1 MAWMVE
7 HNKFDPRQKEVFESK
22 IDKNLWIKGF
32 AGSGK
37 SIVLIHKLQ
46 KLLEDNS
53 NLQVCVVVYTWS
65 MIDMFKTGMKSIGFP
80 DTIPVI
86 TYLNFEKQSPDQKY
100 DYIFCDEVQDLPES
114 TLMLMKNKLKPNG
127 KIVVSGDSNQSI
139 WPNRVD
145 PGQIGIILNADEV
158 GLTYIHR
165 VTRTII
171 NAVQKLIP
179 ATNMWSA
186 GKEHTPPDR
195 SILLCQANREEEEV
209 EYIYKEALKGPD
221 SSAGDRQETSVILI
235 PTHDDITKFS
245 QLLLKQLQKPL
256 WIEKK
261 DNFGKNPDYVSL
273 NAHFKANDVRIQY
286 VGNSN
291 KNGSLQNAESQ
302 KDIILMTYHSSK
314 GLDFSNVF
322 LPFFSWDLYIDR
334 YKPDTLLM
342 VAMTRSKKN
351 LCISYTGNLHHK
363 IELLRSD
370 SAIDITEI
378 SVTPPKKNN
387 SVNDEIDLGF

>member
-1 MAWMVE
+1 MAWMIDE
-7 HNKFDPRQKEVFESK
+7 DKLDPNQREVFNSN
-22 IDKNLWIKGF
+22 IDNNIWIKGF

-37 SIVLIHKLQ
+37 SVLLIHKLRKILRDKPNTQ
-46 KLLEDNS
+46 A
-53 NLQVCVVVYTWS
+53 CVVVYTWS
-65 MIDMFKTGMKSIGFP
+65 MIDLFKTGMNELGIP
-80 DTIPVI
+80 NTIPVI
-86 TYLNFEKQSPDQKY
+86 TYFNFERQPISQKF

-114 TLMLMKNKLKPNG
+114 ILVLMKNKLKPNG

-139 WPNRVD
+139 WPNRID
-145 PGQIGIILNADEV
+145 AEKIGVILNANEI
-158 GLTYIHR
+158 GLNYVHR

-171 NAVQKLIP
+171 NAIQKLIP
-179 ATNMWSA
+179 STNIWSA
-186 GKEHTPPDR
+186 NKEFTPPDR

-235 PTHDDITKFS
+235 PTHEAIIKFS
-245 QLLLKQLQKPL
+245 QLLLKQLKKPL
-256 WIEKK
+256 WTETK
-261 DNFGKNPDYVSL
+261 DDFDKNPNYISL
-273 NAHFKANDVRIQY
+273 NSHFNENGVRIQY
-286 VGNSN
+286 IGNSN
-291 KNGSLQNAESQ
+291 KNGSLQNAESK
-302 KDIILMTYHSSK
+302 KDVILMTYHSSK

-322 LPFFSWDLYIDR
+322 LPFLAWDLFISSF
-334 YKPDTLLM
+334 KPDTLLM

>member
-1 MAWMVE
+1 MAWMIDE
-7 HNKFDPRQKEVFESK
+7 AKLDPNQRDIFNSS
-22 IDKNLWIKGF
+22 IDTNIWIKGF

-37 SIVLIHKLQ
+37 SVLLIHKLRKILKDKPTTQ
-46 KLLEDNS
+46 T
-53 NLQVCVVVYTWS
+53 CVVVYTWS
-65 MIDMFKTGMKSIGFP
+65 MIDMFKTGMNELGIPNS
-80 DTIPVI
+80 IPVI
-86 TYLNFEKQSPDQKY
+86 TYLNFEKQPLDQKY

-114 TLMLMKNKLKPNG
+114 TLMLMKNKLKANG

-145 PGQIGIILNADEV
+145 TGQIGKILNANEI
-158 GLTYIHR
+158 GLNYVHR

-171 NAVQKLIP
+171 NAIHKLIP
-179 ATNMWSA
+179 STNIWSA
-186 GKEHTPPDR
+186 NKEFTPPDR

-221 SSAGDRQETSVILI
+221 SSAGDRQETSVILL
-235 PTHDDITKFS
+235 PTHENIIKFS

-261 DNFGKNPDYVSL
+261 DDFGKNPDYVSL
-273 NAHFKANDVRIQY
+273 NAHFKSIDVRIQY
-286 VGNSN
+286 IGNRF
-291 KNGSLQNAESQ
+291 GSLEKAEKN
-302 KDIILMTYHSSK
+302 KDVILMTYHSSK

-322 LPFFSWDLYIDR
+322 LPFLSWDLYIDN

-351 LCISYTGNLHHK
+351 LCISYTGNLHQK
-363 IELLRSD
+363 IELLRLD

-387 SVNDEIDLGF
+387 SNNDEIDLGF

>member
-46 KLLEDNS
+46 KLLSDNS

-65 MIDMFKTGMKSIGFP
+65 MIDMFKTGMKSIGLS

-114 TLMLMKNKLKPNG
+114 TLVLMKNKLKPNG

-145 PGQIGIILNADEV
+145 TGQIGIILDADEV

-221 SSAGDRQETSVILI
+221 SSAGDRQETSAILI
-235 PTHDDITKFS
+235 PTRAGIIKFANF
-245 QLLLKQLQKPL
+245 LLQKNNVAT
-256 WIEKK
+256 WTEAQ
-261 DNFGKNPDYVSL
+261 DGFGNPDFNNL
-273 NAHFKANDVRIQY
+273 NSYLKLNKIRLHF
-286 VGNSN
+286 VGNGV
-291 KNGSLQNAESQ
+291 GSLEKAE
-302 KDIILMTYHSSK
+302 KDKDVILMTYHSSK
-314 GLDFSNVF
+314 GLDFDNVF
-322 LPFFSWDLYIDR
+322 LPFLSWDLYIDK

-342 VAMTRSKKN
+342 VAMTRCK
-351 LCISYTGNLHHK
+351 
-363 IELLRSD
+363 
-370 SAIDITEI
+370 
-378 SVTPPKKNN
+378 
-387 SVNDEIDLGF
+387 